1 MWVDRN
7 DCCQG
12 DAGSGINILP
22 EREKRVRISQRG
34 FLWRHKGRPGDEL
47 RLYVDMNRVHFFD
60 TKTEKNIF
68 YHGGQQ

>member
-1 MWVDRN
+1 MSPRCGGVFLASESTPYRET
-7 DCCQG
+7 
-12 DAGSGINILP
+12 AETTRALEE
-22 EREKRVRISQRG
+22 ERLSVETQ
-34 FLWRHKGRPGDEL
+34 GRPGDEL

>member
-22 EREKRVRISQRG
+22 EREKRVRILSEAFCG
-34 FLWRHKGRPGDEL
+34 DTGKTGDEL